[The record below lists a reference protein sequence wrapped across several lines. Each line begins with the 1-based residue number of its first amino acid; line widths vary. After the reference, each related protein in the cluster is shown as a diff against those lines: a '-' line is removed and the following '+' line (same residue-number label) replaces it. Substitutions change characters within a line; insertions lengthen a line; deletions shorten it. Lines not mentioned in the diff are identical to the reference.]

1 MKTGWRGKIW
11 ALCTV
16 VLLSAMYGCERPSEF
31 VPPPPPEVTVQQPQ
45 TRDIVD
51 HANFTGNTQATATV
65 ELRARINGY
74 LQQIAFEDGASVKQG
89 DLLFVIEPA
98 PFQAALEAR
107 SADLQR
113 AKAALQLAQV
123 ELKRN
128 ELLEQK
134 KIASQQDVD
143 QRRADLSTTRANVAV
158 AQAAVSNAKLD
169 LDYTEIRAPVTGRI
183 GRHLVDV
190 GNLVQSQQ
198 TLLATIESIDPIY
211 AYFYVSESDLLRFR
225 QMIRDNELPD
235 PEEKPPLMR
244 LGLANEKGFP
254 HEGYVDFRDLGVN
267 PDTGTIL
274 VRALF
279 PNPRQILLPGLF
291 VRLRAPVGEPKPRL
305 MIDERAVAADQRGK
319 YVLVVNDE
327 NKVEYRSVE
336 LGLAEKGMREIIDGV
351 LPQDWVVVNGLQR
364 ARPGAT
370 VTPQRAAP
378 AAADRSA
385 QVPASLLTP
394 DRRSSPATT
403 SEPTPRGASPADAP
417 STSTRRDGTLPPRH

>member
-1 MKTGWRGKIW
+1 MRT
-11 ALCTV
+11 LCAV
-16 VLLSAMYGCERPSEF
+16 FLLIAVYGCERRSEF
-31 VPPPPPEVTVQQPQ
+31 VPPPPAEVTVQQPQ
-45 TRDIVD
+45 SRDIVD
-51 HANFTGNTQATATV
+51 HVNFTGNTRATATV

-107 SADLQR
+107 IADLER
-113 AKAALQLAQV
+113 AKAILQLAQV
-123 ELKRN
+123 ELRRN
-128 ELLEQK
+128 ETLEQR

-143 QRRADLSTTRANVAV
+143 QRRADLSTARANVAV
-158 AQAAVSNAKLD
+158 AQAAVTNAQLD
-169 LDYTEIRAPVTGRI
+169 LDYTEIRAPVSGRI

-190 GNLVQSQQ
+190 GNLIQSQQ
-198 TLLATIESIDPIY
+198 TLLATIESIDPIH

-225 QMIRDNELPD
+225 QMIRDHELPD

-244 LGLANEKGFP
+244 LGLSNENGFP

-305 MIDERAVAADQRGK
+305 MIDERAVAADQRGQ

-336 LGLAEKGMREIIDGV
+336 LGLAEKGMREITDGV
-351 LPQDWVVVNGLQR
+351 LPQDWIVVNGLQR

-370 VTPQRAAP
+370 VAPQRAEP
-378 AAADRSA
+378 AAADQAA
-385 QVPASLLTP
+385 QSPSSLAKP
-394 DRRSSPATT
+394 DRMSSPKNT
-403 SEPTPRGASPADAP
+403 SEPGSRGASPVDATSADTRGHGTS
-417 STSTRRDGTLPPRH
+417 STQN